1 MDEHHSSFSAK
12 YPVDPF
18 RRDNVFIES
27 SHLISELQMNSN
39 IGMNRKNSRVGG
51 SNQNQSYKKND
62 NSGSI
67 TNQLIQRPKA
77 IDYNVLNV
85 IKSDHKT

>member
-1 MDEHHSSFSAK
+1 MEDHQSSFLAK

-27 SHLISELQMNSN
+27 THLISELQMNSN

-51 SNQNQSYKKND
+51 SN
-62 NSGSI
+62 
-67 TNQLIQRPKA
+67 
-77 IDYNVLNV
+77 
-85 IKSDHKT
+85 